1 MVESGIKHH
10 KPNLYYD
17 IWELSK
23 KTYLYNR
30 YACFRIRLL
39 LIVILVSICNMN
51 YIIFN
56 NKIMSTLTLRL
67 KRKKI
72 HIVQLFGFNMFYK
85 DVEGQSKLDNQEKL
99 ATRRRKTN
107 KNTTLDPI
115 KYKYKCSI
123 NKTLFLLQTTRG
135 KDEPNIVF
143 MRKS

>member
-72 HIVQLFGFNMFYK
+72 HIVQLFGFNVFYK

-99 ATRRRKTN
+99 ATRRRKT
-107 KNTTLDPI
+107 KQKHNTRRNQI
-115 KYKYKCSI
+115 
-123 NKTLFLLQTTRG
+123 QRQ
-135 KDEPNIVF
+135 
-143 MRKS
+143 M